1 MTILRGV
8 YYPYNYVHAYVCSA
22 YICIPNTITYTY
34 TYLTISALDT
44 LVDKSL
50 TLLLHATL
58 SEIAKKTLLT

>member
-1 MTILRGV
+1 MHT
-8 YYPYNYVHAYVCSA
+8 YVRST
-22 YICIPNTITYTY
+22 YICIPNTITYTC

-44 LVDKSL
+44 LVDKSF